1 MAFHIGDRVVCIDS
15 HISPEVMEEI
25 KRTIP
30 NWVVQDNQYTIRGFH
45 ENDGIALGILL
56 EEITNPLI
64 YIPLLK
70 RVQEPAFAE
79 WRFRKLA
86 PSEVIVEVT
95 SEVLEM
101 V

>member
-15 HISPEVMEEI
+15 HISPEAMEEI
-25 KRTIP
+25 KRTVP
-30 NWVVQDNQYTIRGFH
+30 NWVVQDKQYTIRGFH
-45 ENDGIALGILL
+45 ENDGIALGVLL
-56 EEITNPLI
+56 EEIVNPLC
-64 YIPLLK
+64 YIPLLG

-86 PSEVIVEVT
+86 PNESMVEVV